1 MQAIVLVGG
10 LGTRLRPL
18 TANTPKQMLPVLDRP
33 MIEHVVGHLA
43 DHGVTRL
50 VLSVGFRPEAFLEA
64 YPDGKCA
71 GMPLHYAVEPEP
83 LDTAG
88 AIRFA
93 ADHAEIDNTFLVL
106 NGDILTDLDI
116 SALSKSHQASGALGT
131 IALTEVDD
139 PSRYGVVSLGVDS
152 RVLGFVEKPHRDEA
166 PSRWVNAGTYV
177 LEPDVLKRIAV
188 DRRVSIEREVF
199 PAMADEGSLWA
210 LCSDAYWLDA
220 GTPETYLRAQTD
232 LIDGSRG
239 RLDPIAANAVVAGDA
254 TVEHSVIMG
263 GAVIGARAQVCDAV
277 LMEGAVVESGAVV
290 TNSVVG
296 PGSRVG
302 SGASV
307 TALSLIG
314 GGQLVAAGAVVVGAR
329 IPDEG

>member
-1 MQAIVLVGG
+1 
-10 LGTRLRPL
+10 
-18 TANTPKQMLPVLDRP
+18 
-33 MIEHVVGHLA
+33 MIEHVVDQLA

-50 VLSVGFRPEAFLEA
+50 VLSVGFRPESFLEA

-71 GMPLHYAVEPEP
+71 GIPLHYAVEPDP

-93 ADHAEIDNTFLVL
+93 ANDAEIDDTFLVL
-106 NGDILTDLDI
+106 NGDVLTDLDI
-116 SALSKSHQASGALGT
+116 SALLKSHQASGALGT

-139 PSRYGVVSLGVDS
+139 PSRYGVVSLDVDG

-166 PSRWVNAGTYV
+166 PSRWVNAGTYI
-177 LEPDVLKRIAV
+177 LEPGVLKRIAV

-199 PAMADEGSLWA
+199 PAMADEGSLRA

-220 GTPETYLRAQTD
+220 GTPETYLRAQID

-239 RLDPIAANAVVAGDA
+239 RLDPIAATAVVADDA
-254 TVEHSVIMG
+254 TVKNSVIMG
-263 GAVIGARAQVCDAV
+263 GAVIGSGAQVCDAL

-296 PGSRVG
+296 PSSRVG
-302 SGASV
+302 IGASV
-307 TALSLIG
+307 AELSLIA
-314 GGQLVAAGAVVVGAR
+314 GGQSVAAGAVVVGAR